1 MEQVIDLATRKSG
14 GIAVALIWD
23 RRAQELRVIAY
34 DRLTDEEIVVPVSG
48 EEAAE
53 VYRHPFAYS
62 NRAIPPASGEQ
73 PARRRDPRRSRA
85 ES

>member
-1 MEQVIDLATRKSG
+1 MEEVIDLATRKSG

-23 RRAQELRVIAY
+23 RREQALRVIAY

-53 VYRHPFAYS
+53 VYRHPFAYT
-62 NRAIPPASGEQ
+62 NRALGYAGSAQPQPP
-73 PARRRDPRRSRA
+73 R
-85 ES
+85 